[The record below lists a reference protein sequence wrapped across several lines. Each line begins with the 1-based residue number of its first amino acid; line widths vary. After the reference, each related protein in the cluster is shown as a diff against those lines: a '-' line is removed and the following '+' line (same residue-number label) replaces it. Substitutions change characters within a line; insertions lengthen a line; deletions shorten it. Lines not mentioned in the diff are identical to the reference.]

1 MSRIHLDVPVTYAK
15 YPAMPCCAP
24 LGLPVVPLEYIRN
37 RGPSDGRGTGS
48 TVLPLYSLSRSF
60 TKKSRPATIGVLAEY
75 FPGYRCH
82 TSTLSTCCPSSV
94 AVRTAMSALAL

>member
-15 YPAMPCCAP
+15 YPAMPCCTP

-37 RGPSDGRGTGS
+37 RGPSEGKATGS
-48 TVLPLYSLSRSF
+48 TCFPLCSLRRSF
-60 TKKSRPATIGVLAEY
+60 TKESRLGTMGVLAEY

-82 TSTLSTCCPSSV
+82 TRTLSTCCPSSS
-94 AVRTAMSALAL
+94 AVRTAIS

>member
-1 MSRIHLDVPVTYAK
+1 MSRTHFDVAVTYAR
-15 YPAMPCCAP
+15 YPAMLCCAP

-37 RGPSDGRGTGS
+37 RGASDGRGTGS

-60 TKKSRPATIGVLAEY
+60 TKKSRPETIGVLAEY

-82 TSTLSTCCPSSV
+82 TNTLSTSCPNSF
-94 AVRTAMSALAL
+94 AARTAMSAFAL